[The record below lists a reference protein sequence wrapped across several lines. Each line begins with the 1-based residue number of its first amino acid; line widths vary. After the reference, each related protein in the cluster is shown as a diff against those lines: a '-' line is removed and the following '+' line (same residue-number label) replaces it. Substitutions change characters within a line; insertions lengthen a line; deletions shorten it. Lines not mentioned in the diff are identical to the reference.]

1 MYIINIRQKNLL
13 ESLYFNLYVLKY
25 KNLDNIDKKQID
37 NNIKFLFEE
46 LDIEKTPYKI
56 QNIIMSLVENKTNNN
71 KYFMSLL
78 NENNIIV
85 QQ

>member
-46 LDIEKTPYKI
+46 LDTEKTSYKI
-56 QNIIMSLVENKTNNN
+56 QNIVMSLVEDKNNN
-71 KYFMSLL
+71 NRYFINLL
-78 NENNIIV
+78 NENNIII
-85 QQ
+85 Q

>member
-46 LDIEKTPYKI
+46 LDTEKTSYKI
-56 QNIIMSLVENKTNNN
+56 QNIVMSLVENKNNNN
-71 KYFMSLL
+71 KYFINLL
-78 NENNIIV
+78 NENNIII
-85 QQ
+85 Q

>member
-56 QNIIMSLVENKTNNN
+56 QNIVMSLVENKTNNN

>member
-1 MYIINIRQKNLL
+1 MYIINITQKNLL

-46 LDIEKTPYKI
+46 LDTEKTSYKI
-56 QNIIMSLVENKTNNN
+56 QNIVMSLVENKNNNN
-71 KYFMSLL
+71 KYFINLL
-78 NENNIIV
+78 NENNIII
-85 QQ
+85 Q

>member
-37 NNIKFLFEE
+37 DNIKFLFEE
-46 LDIEKTPYKI
+46 LDTEKTSYKI
-56 QNIIMSLVENKTNNN
+56 QNIVMSLVEDKNNN
-71 KYFMSLL
+71 NRYFINLL
-78 NENNIIV
+78 NENNIII
-85 QQ
+85 Q

>member
-46 LDIEKTPYKI
+46 LDTEKTSYKI
-56 QNIIMSLVENKTNNN
+56 QNIIMSLVEDKNNNN
-71 KYFMSLL
+71 KYFINLL
-78 NENNIIV
+78 NENNIII
-85 QQ
+85 Q

>member
-37 NNIKFLFEE
+37 DNIKFLFEE
-46 LDIEKTPYKI
+46 LDTEKTSYKI
-56 QNIIMSLVENKTNNN
+56 QNIIMSLVEDKNNNN
-71 KYFMSLL
+71 KYFINLL
-78 NENNIIV
+78 NENNIII
-85 QQ
+85 Q

>member
-56 QNIIMSLVENKTNNN
+56 QNIVMSLVENKTNNN

-85 QQ
+85 Q

>member
-13 ESLYFNLYVLKY
+13 ESLYFNLYILKY

-46 LDIEKTPYKI
+46 LDTEKTSYKI
-56 QNIIMSLVENKTNNN
+56 QNIVMSLVEDKKNNN
-71 KYFMSLL
+71 KYFINLL
-78 NENNIIV
+78 NENNIII
-85 QQ
+85 Q

>member
-46 LDIEKTPYKI
+46 LDTEKTSYKI
-56 QNIIMSLVENKTNNN
+56 QNIVMSLVEDKNNNN
-71 KYFMSLL
+71 KYFINLL
-78 NENNIIV
+78 NENNIII
-85 QQ
+85 Q

>member
-46 LDIEKTPYKI
+46 LDTEKTPYKI
-56 QNIIMSLVENKTNNN
+56 QNIIMSLVEDKNNNN
-71 KYFMSLL
+71 KYFINLL
-78 NENNIIV
+78 NGNNIII
-85 QQ
+85 Q

>member
-78 NENNIIV
+78 NENNIII
-85 QQ
+85 Q

>member
-37 NNIKFLFEE
+37 DNIKFLFEE
-46 LDIEKTPYKI
+46 LDTEKTSYKI
-56 QNIIMSLVENKTNNN
+56 QNIVMSLVENKNNNN
-71 KYFMSLL
+71 KYFINLL
-78 NENNIIV
+78 NENNIII
-85 QQ
+85 Q